1 MCVWLIHSAT
11 DKFCR
16 PQVQCF
22 NSASDVNFFVANTVL
37 QQGFTVA
44 SSSNLSDPAIEAQLV
59 EQSREFLAL
68 KKSQA
73 ELCAKNMG
81 DELRYMGTATV
92 VRDMDFMAK
101 LFDGEDGKM

>member
-1 MCVWLIHSAT
+1 
-11 DKFCR
+11 
-16 PQVQCF
+16 
-22 NSASDVNFFVANTVL
+22 VL
-37 QQGFTVA
+37 EQGFTVA
-44 SSSNLSDPAIEAQLV
+44 SSSNLSNPAIEAQLV
-59 EQSREFLAL
+59 EQSRQFLAL

-101 LFDGEDGKM
+101 LFDGKDAKMFVFLFSLQ